1 MPNFISGTQLY
12 GSPREL
18 QKSSRFRG
26 DEPIALIEFE
36 VPQAH
41 AGKAGLWTIGYVID
55 FLRRREAWDQLPSK
69 LIRPGLA
76 LGIPLFSLGVG
87 IMVTVETGY
96 WRWNL
101 ELRA

>member
-1 MPNFISGTQLY
+1 MVHPGNCRRAADSGEMSQLY
-12 GSPREL
+12 
-18 QKSSRFRG
+18 
-26 DEPIALIEFE
+26 LIEFE

-41 AGKAGLWTIGYVID
+41 AGKAGPWTTGYVID

-69 LIRPGLA
+69 LIRPRLA

-101 ELRA
+101 ELWA